1 MLCMLKCENQPLP
14 NKVNGASQTEHS
26 IVYSES
32 ELQTFHV
39 FTNTEKKPLDST
51 NDNGLCSLF
60 AQSAW

>member
-1 MLCMLKCENQPLP
+1 MHVEMWEPTPTEQSKW
-14 NKVNGASQTEHS
+14 GFQTEHS
-26 IVYSES
+26 IVHSES

-60 AQSAW
+60 A